1 MQEETEN
8 KQELKTRLINFY
20 HQNKLKVYILLIVF
34 FIIFTAIFLY
44 QQKNEKK
51 NILIAEKYIQAEIH
65 LTSKENEKAK
75 KIYEEIILSNNK
87 FYSILALNTILEKNL
102 ISDKKKIIN
111 YFSIIKKTA
120 KNTDQEDLIILKKAL
135 YHLKESDIQNGN
147 KLLNKLIN
155 KNSSFKSIALEL
167 LKN

>member
-44 QQKNEKK
+44 QQK
-51 NILIAEKYIQAEIH
+51 
-65 LTSKENEKAK
+65 NEKAK